1 MSSPSGTT
9 PAMPAC
15 ACARWDGTTQTTRGE
30 CALTPKPWRRGAFIP
45 SFQLGWRLAGM
56 LRSARHELCREPFPA
71 IQPEPP
77 LTQLRAVPRPC
88 RCPHGAEISA
98 APLLLGGTA
107 AAMSSTGATKEGR
120 AVLLSA
126 IARCA
131 RSCAPNSPGG
141 AERAVGGRG
150 GDGGRSPAGVQ
161 SAPGARGD
169 GERGRAGKRGWGT
182 PRGAAILRGPALR
195 GALLF
200 SAGPATASLCDN
212 TTRGAAGGAGGPG
225 PLRARTRTSEG

>member
-1 MSSPSGTT
+1 MLLCPLLLPALPGHADLPGRDVPSWHQNPRQVSTHHHPATTRPPPTSPRTALSCPRIPPAGMQPGRKKEPSMSSTSGTT

-120 AVLLSA
+120 AVLLST

-141 AERAVGGRG
+141 AER
-150 GDGGRSPAGVQ
+150 
-161 SAPGARGD
+161 
-169 GERGRAGKRGWGT
+169 T
-182 PRGAAILRGPALR
+182 YPRG
-195 GALLF
+195 
-200 SAGPATASLCDN
+200 
-212 TTRGAAGGAGGPG
+212 
-225 PLRARTRTSEG
+225 